1 MKLGILPER
10 IKPGHPEQ
18 NGRHE
23 RMHRTLKAETA
34 KPPAANRRAQ
44 QKAFDR
50 FRQQFNEERPHE
62 ALQQQTPA
70 SCYQSSPRTYPDR
83 VPEPEYGNHMKPKR
97 VYPDGTFFWKGT
109 QIFISKALG
118 KQSIGLQ
125 AIDDRYWEVYFAAF
139 PLARFDSHKL
149 ILQPMPAREE

>member
-1 MKLGILPER
+1 MKLGIQPER

-44 QKAFDR
+44 QQAFDS

-62 ALQQQTPA
+62 ALEQQTPA
-70 SCYQSSPRTYPDR
+70 CCYESSPRPYPDR
-83 VPEPEYGNHMKPKR
+83 VPEPEYGSHMKSKK

-118 KQSIGLQ
+118 REFIGLEP
-125 AIDDRYWEVYFAAF
+125 IDDRYWEVYFAAF
-139 PLARFDSHKL
+139 PLARFDTHKL
-149 ILQPMPAREE
+149 ILQPVPAKEE